1 MVSGGNSAER
11 LKRFHSGNEFK
22 SYEIFG
28 CHRTGDGKYFFR
40 VWSPHAV
47 EVALC
52 ISSDGERSEFPMRK
66 SLDGESFEVEA
77 PAKEG
82 DKYFYL
88 ISTADGRKLEKADPY
103 AFKSDLPTSF
113 QSIVYDLPQPTTY
126 APLFEP
132 FDKRQPMN
140 VYEVSLLSWKRH
152 EDNSYYTYSE
162 LTEELVPYVKNL
174 GYTHVEFLPVTE
186 FPYDGSW
193 GYQVTGYFAITSR
206 LGSPSDFKK
215 LVDAF
220 HAAGIKVILDFVP
233 AHFPKDGWGLYEFD
247 GQPLYECPLWDRME
261 HGGWG
266 TRRFDYG
273 RAEIDNFLISSA
285 YFLFD
290 NYRIDGLRVDAV
302 ASMLYLDYDRPAG
315 DFTPNIYGDNRNL
328 EGIEFI
334 RKFNSAIKQNFA
346 GALTF
351 AEESTAF
358 PKVTES
364 VEGGGLGFDFKWNM
378 GWMNDVLFYCRQDPY
393 FRNHHHNKL
402 TFSLMYAFSEN
413 FILPLSHDEVV
424 HVKGSIV
431 NKMSG
436 GYEDKFAGE
445 RILLAFMYAHPG
457 KKLNFMGYEVA
468 QFKEWDY
475 NAGLDLFLADEYPL
489 HKKMR
494 EYVRTL
500 NYFYKESKPLYE
512 IDDGWDGFEWL
523 VVDDRYN
530 NLLAF
535 SRYSKSGES
544 LTAVINF
551 SGIELLQYKIGIDK
565 GKYRIVLNT
574 DDIRFGG
581 TGRLKKKVFSTVKE
595 SGGNKEYSIKI
606 DIPRLTCIYL
616 IKEK

>member
-28 CHRTGDGKYFFR
+28 CHKTGDGKYFFR

-52 ISSDGERSEFPMRK
+52 ISSDGEKNEFAMRK
-66 SLDGESFEVEA
+66 SSDGESFEVEA

-113 QSIVYDLPQPTTY
+113 QSVVYDLPQPAPY
-126 APLFEP
+126 APLSEP

-152 EDNSYYTYSE
+152 ADNSYYTYSE

-206 LGSPSDFKK
+206 LGSPNDFKK

-220 HAAGIKVILDFVP
+220 HTAGIKVILDFVP

-290 NYRIDGLRVDAV
+290 IYRIDGLRVDAV

-334 RKFNSAIKQNFA
+334 KKFNSAIKQNFA

-500 NYFYKESKPLYE
+500 NYFYRESKPLYE

-544 LTAVINF
+544 LNAVINF
-551 SGIELLQYKIGIDK
+551 SGIELPQYKIGIDK